1 MGPKAV
7 SESYPPPR
15 EKWRFSEKRRKRPQ
29 DSPRQPKTG
38 THTRTH
44 THPHTNTHRRRHR
57 NRHRHTQ
64 TMDKKRVTKPKK
76 KVQKAKFPNFLK
88 IVKNLPREAPKKGP
102 QTPPQKRVPGQK
114 TIVKHREFGQN
125 RARRRPGFLSIFWLF
140 SRTGPKK
147 GQKSLKTIGFLR
159 KLGQKLSPNPTPP

>member
-1 MGPKAV
+1 MLPVDPMRIVLCQVVDLSCRFLGPLSPPGPV
-7 SESYPPPR
+7 SWALFRVCRY
-15 EKWRFSEKRRKRPQ
+15 
-29 DSPRQPKTG
+29 
-38 THTRTH
+38 THAPTH
-44 THPHTNTHRRRHR
+44 K
-57 NRHRHTQ
+57 HTQ
-64 TMDKKRVTKPKK
+64 TQTQEQTQTHTDYGQKKGHKTKK
-76 KVQKAKFPNFLK
+76 KAQKAKFPNFLK

-102 QTPPQKRVPGQK
+102 QTPPKIRVPGQK